1 MFKNM
6 SIAPEITNKILKI
19 FVKYKNIINKLR
31 RRILKIGV
39 LVYINLIVFII
50 KLFIILFYRYNES
63 KK

>member
-1 MFKNM
+1 M